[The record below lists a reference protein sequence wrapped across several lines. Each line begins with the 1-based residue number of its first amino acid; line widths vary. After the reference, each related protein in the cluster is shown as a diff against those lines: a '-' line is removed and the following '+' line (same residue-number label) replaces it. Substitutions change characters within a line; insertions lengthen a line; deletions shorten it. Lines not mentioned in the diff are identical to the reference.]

1 MFTMGSKSWACMLK
15 IRLSRHHTDT
25 APGTFMIA
33 CREQEPKGP
42 RRLTRRAYQKDR
54 QSGLGQPLDNAN
66 SRDMFPVYEAL
77 QEAR

>member
-1 MFTMGSKSWACMLK
+1 
-15 IRLSRHHTDT
+15 
-25 APGTFMIA
+25 MIA

-42 RRLTRRAYQKDR
+42 TRLTRRAFQKDR